1 LALDVI
7 EPELPAAH
15 ISKTQAIPLGRDG
28 RGRGVLSGTQRE
40 GGAGKGQEK
49 FWRTDPCSE
58 RMLIS
63 RMSTPSSVILPA
75 CRAGPPSFFGRAF
88 FGRFDIEARRRFS
101 GGGLRFS
108 GVEPPS
114 APGRS
119 PPPPPP
125 PLPAYILQVIKLV
138 DFDEAVEN
146 LRRDAPARRQRGS
159 IIDFD
164 EAV

>member
-1 LALDVI
+1 MSLALDVI

-101 GGGLRFS
+101 GGGFDFRGLIRRPRPS
-108 GVEPPS
+108 GL
-114 APGRS
+114 
-119 PPPPPP
+119 PP